1 MIIALMAK
9 SAPNTETYTLISLAV
24 MSFCLSYLAPQF
36 SQKDERARVIREKG
50 MFFSGLAFLIYSVIL
65 TTALQFN
72 LISLSAIEAINILAA
87 LMISTIFISMVVIAK
102 KY

>member
-1 MIIALMAK
+1 MIVALMVK
-9 SAPNTETYTLISLAV
+9 SAPLTETYTLLSMAV

-36 SQKDERARVIREKG
+36 SQKDERTRMIREKG

-72 LISLSAIEAINILAA
+72 LIALSAIEAINILVA
-87 LMISTIFISMVVIAK
+87 LMISTIFISMVVISK